1 MIDPATSWF
10 ELRQIKNK
18 TAINVA
24 NVVEQTWLT
33 RYPWPTQIIFD
44 RGTEFMGEFAKMA
57 RDDYGLKTKPI
68 TTRNPQANAI
78 IERAHQTIGN
88 MIKTITTNPNL
99 ELDDEDPWS
108 GILSSVQFAM
118 RATVHTTLKASP
130 MQLVFGRDAMFNIP
144 FTANWNDIRKRKQ
157 SIINKNNIQEN
168 KKRRQYQYSA
178 GDKVLVE
185 ARITDK
191 YSEPIWNGPYL
202 VTKVHDNGTLR
213 LQRGVVSE
221 TVNIRRI
228 KPYLTK

>member
-10 ELRQIKNK
+10 EMREIKTK
-18 TAINVA
+18 TALNVA
-24 NVVEQTWLT
+24 NVVEQAWLT

-44 RGTEFMGEFAKMA
+44 RGTEFMGEFARMA

-88 MIKTITTNPNL
+88 MIKTITTDPNL
-99 ELDDEDPWS
+99 ELEEEDPWS
-108 GILSSVQFAM
+108 GILASVQFAM

-144 FTANWNDIRKRKQ
+144 FIADWTNIRKQKQ
-157 SIINKNNIQEN
+157 RVIEKNNDREN
-168 KKRRQYQYSA
+168 KRRRTHQYSA

-191 YSEPIWNGPYL
+191 YSEPTWNGPHS
-202 VTKVHDNGTLR
+202 VIRVNDNGTLR
-213 LQRGVVSE
+213 LQKGIVSE
-221 TVNIRRI
+221 TVNIRRV
-228 KPYLTK
+228 KPYLIN